1 MSEDLVLAGLLSAT
15 LSDDFGVGF
24 GMVVSI
30 SEDLVLAEL
39 LSVTL
44 FDDLGDGLKVVRPHL
59 VRWLGIDL
67 SIYCPVHLSEDLV
80 LAELFSVTL
89 SDDSVW
95 MYVPS
100 VVYPNDLR

>member
-1 MSEDLVLAGLLSAT
+1 MPVPVSEDLVLAGLLSAT

-59 VRWLGIDL
+59 V
-67 SIYCPVHLSEDLV
+67 
-80 LAELFSVTL
+80 
-89 SDDSVW
+89 
-95 MYVPS
+95 
-100 VVYPNDLR
+100 